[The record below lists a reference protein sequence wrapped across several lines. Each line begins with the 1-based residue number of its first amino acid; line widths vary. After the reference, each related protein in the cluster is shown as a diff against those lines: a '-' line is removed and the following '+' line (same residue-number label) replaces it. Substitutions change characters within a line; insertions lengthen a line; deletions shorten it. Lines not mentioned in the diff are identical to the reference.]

1 MRFALLTA
9 FCYFVAASAQSSV
22 VNSYV
27 ATESPIAKA
36 GLLANI
42 GPSGAKSSGAKAGI
56 VIASPSTTNPD
67 YLFTWTRD
75 SALVFKVIADQFTTG
90 QDSSLRTHID
100 QYFTAQQALQQ
111 VSNPSGT
118 VSTGGLA
125 EPKFNIDGTA
135 FTGPWGRPQRDG
147 PALRATAL
155 ITYANW
161 LIANSNTTFV
171 TNSLW
176 PVIKLDLDYVSTY
189 WNQST
194 FDLWEEVDSSSFFT
208 TAVQH
213 RALREGAALA
223 SKIGQS
229 SVVSG
234 YTTQAGNIL
243 CFLQSYWNPSGG
255 YITANT
261 GGGRSGKDANTALAS
276 IHTFDPT
283 AGCDAVTFQPC
294 SDKALSSLKVY
305 VDSFRSIY
313 GVNSGIASNAAVATG
328 RYPEDV
334 YFNGNP
340 WYLTT
345 AAVAEQLYD
354 ALIVWKQQGSITV
367 TSTSL
372 AFFKQFSSSITAGT
386 YASSTSTYTSL
397 ISAIQNFAD
406 GFLAINAKYTP
417 SNGGLSEQFDKN
429 SGSPLSAADLTWSY
443 ASALTAFAARG
454 GFTPASWGAKGLTV
468 PSGTCKTQTGP
479 TVSVTFN
486 VVATTQFGEN
496 IFLTGSLDALKDW
509 STSNPIALSSANYP
523 TWSALISVIMSML
536 DKFKKGAQKAG
547 LQATAFAQTTSTKL
561 ASGSREFVQTFSLPG
576 EAEKAAKILD
586 SFLADPERPESALN
600 SIPKAVLQRAR
611 GLAIFQVVKAGFVFS
626 GKAGS
631 GIVIARLPDGS
642 WSAPSCIATGG
653 VGWGLQI
660 GADITDFVIVLNSED
675 AVRAFSLGGNVTIG
689 GGFSATAGPI
699 GTGGSVQASLAHP
712 APMFSYSKSKGLFAG
727 VSLEG
732 TVLIERKD
740 ANREFYGSSVPARD
754 ILGGRVPP
762 PEVASRLYE
771 IIEAA
776 EGLDESGLPEQ
787 AYIPTETGPH
797 HMVFDADSH

>member
-1 MRFALLTA
+1 MRFALLPT
-9 FCYFVAASAQSSV
+9 FCYFTAVCAQSSV
-22 VNSYV
+22 VDSYV

-36 GLLANI
+36 GLLANV

-56 VIASPSTTNPD
+56 VIASPSTTNPN

-75 SALVFKVIADQFTTG
+75 SALVFKVVADQFTTG

-111 VSNPSGT
+111 VSNPVEQYQLEASQNPN
-118 VSTGGLA
+118 STLMEQLLRDHGEDRA
-125 EPKFNIDGTA
+125 
-135 FTGPWGRPQRDG
+135 DG

-176 PVIKLDLDYVSTY
+176 PVIKLDLDYVSTF

-213 RALREGAALA
+213 RALREGAILA

-234 YTTQAGNIL
+234 YTTQAGSIL
-243 CFLQSYWNPSGG
+243 CFLQSYWNPSVG

-313 GVNSGIASNAAVATG
+313 GINSGIASNAAVATG

-340 WYLTT
+340 WYLAT

-354 ALIVWKQQGSITV
+354 ALIVWKQQGSITI

-386 YASSTSTYTSL
+386 YASSMSTYTSL
-397 ISAIQNFAD
+397 ISGIQTFAD

-429 SGSPLSAADLTWSY
+429 SGSPLSAVDLTWSY
-443 ASALTAFAARG
+443 ASALTVFAARSG
-454 GFTPASWGAKGLTV
+454 ISPASWGAEGLVV
-468 PSGTCKTQTGP
+468 PSGTCSAQTGQ
-479 TVSVTFN
+479 TVTITFN

-496 IFLTGSLDALKDW
+496 IFLTGSLDALTDW
-509 STSNPIALSSANYP
+509 STSNPIPLSAANYP
-523 TWSALISVIMSML
+523 TWSVTVTLPANTNFEYKYIRI
-536 DKFKKGAQKAG
+536 FNGAV
-547 LQATAFAQTTSTKL
+547 TWESDPNNSNTT
-561 ASGSREFVQTFSLPG
+561 P
-576 EAEKAAKILD
+576 
-586 SFLADPERPESALN
+586 
-600 SIPKAVLQRAR
+600 
-611 GLAIFQVVKAGFVFS
+611 
-626 GKAGS
+626 
-631 GIVIARLPDGS
+631 
-642 WSAPSCIATGG
+642 
-653 VGWGLQI
+653 
-660 GADITDFVIVLNSED
+660 
-675 AVRAFSLGGNVTIG
+675 
-689 GGFSATAGPI
+689 
-699 GTGGSVQASLAHP
+699 GTGTLVIND
-712 APMFSYSKSKGLFAG
+712 
-727 VSLEG
+727 
-732 TVLIERKD
+732 TWR
-740 ANREFYGSSVPARD
+740 
-754 ILGGRVPP
+754 
-762 PEVASRLYE
+762 
-771 IIEAA
+771 
-776 EGLDESGLPEQ
+776 
-787 AYIPTETGPH
+787 
-797 HMVFDADSH
+797 